1 MTLPGF
7 PNQSQISEMFG
18 YVTAEDKSRWNS
30 QKEASDRALDNSRS
44 GLTAKGLASQAAA
57 PAIGMAEKSIN
68 AQMHAE
74 QMSERERQRRSGEEE
89 VEVTETR
96 KRRSYIPRD
105 EPKQST
111 GDREMGF

>member
-7 PNQSQISEMFG
+7 PNETQISEMFG
-18 YVTAEDKSRWNS
+18 YVTPEDKSRWSS
-30 QKEASDRALDNSRS
+30 QKEASDRALESSRS
-44 GLTAKGLASQAAA
+44 GLTARGLASQSAT

-68 AQMHAE
+68 AQIHAE
-74 QMSERERQRRSGEEE
+74 QMSERERQRRSNEEE

-105 EPKQST
+105 EPTQRPD
-111 GDREMGF
+111 GREMGF